1 MNAADTIQQQARRP
15 LPSPNQVHPNAG
27 DRNAGFGTIR
37 GVAPGLRLACRP
49 HGFHGPTPE
58 KRFGVIRVI

>member
-15 LPSPNQVHPNAG
+15 LPSPNQVHPDAG

-37 GVAPGLRLACRP
+37 RLPRAYGWHAVLTDSTAPLRKSAL
-49 HGFHGPTPE
+49 E
-58 KRFGVIRVI
+58 